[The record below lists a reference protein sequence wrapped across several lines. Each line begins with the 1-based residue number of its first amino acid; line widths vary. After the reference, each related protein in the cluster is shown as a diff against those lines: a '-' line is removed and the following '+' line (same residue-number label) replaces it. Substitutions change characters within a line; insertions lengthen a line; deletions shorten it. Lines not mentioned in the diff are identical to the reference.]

1 MAKVSAFKRKNE
13 LEKKGLLIER
23 SKFLLIQENIST
35 TVKFKNFVKAQLIM
49 PHCQLKLVS
58 KLYSVGILP
67 GIVAIGLIVILRLSG
82 ALQSIEWVT
91 FDSFLRLRPSEPI
104 EERIVIVGIDEAD
117 IRRIGNY
124 PIPDREI
131 AKLLRTLQKY
141 GPRVIGLD
149 IVRDIPVEPGHD
161 ELVATFKDIKNLILL
176 EKVIPISIKPPPDLP
191 PEQIG
196 FIDYLSDNDGKVRRA
211 ILGINRPENDKEY
224 AFSLPLRLAETY
236 LKAQGIKLSNGI
248 RDREAMRFG
257 LTELPRFFPY
267 SGGYVGADDF
277 GVQLLLN
284 YRNGRERFRT
294 LSLQDINDIEAAKGN
309 PDVLRDTFGDRIVLI
324 GITAPSIKD
333 FINTSAIS
341 NLQPPGKIYG
351 VEFHAHV
358 ASQIVSAVLDGRP
371 VLKTWSQA
379 LEYLW
384 IIAWGV
390 LAIYLGRLT
399 QSPLKNL
406 VYVAAASLGLVGIS
420 YAFIIGG
427 WWIPVAPAL
436 LVLVINGA
444 ILNTFDRYDQFLR
457 YQIKIRQHSIE
468 RTFVTIHNGPLQ
480 TLANIL
486 RHVQDQD
493 LEPNRLLE
501 ELKNLNWEIR
511 EVGEYLK
518 LEALDRKESLRLG
531 SGLILDLKIPIRDL
545 LYEVYSHT
553 LQRKF
558 PSFKTLKVKAYSFE
572 PIEEQYLSLEQ
583 KRELCQFLEESLC
596 NVGKHAKK
604 LTRLSATGKEN
615 KGWYTLSIKDNGSS
629 ICSSSEGRGTKQCL
643 NLAKKLKGK
652 FKRTCLGEKGTL
664 CELTWPITSRNW
676 IFASIKRHVTTKI
689 LKQRG

>member
-1 MAKVSAFKRKNE
+1 LVLLRK
-13 LEKKGLLIER
+13 KQLLPTIS
-23 SKFLLIQENIST
+23 SKIRKEFTIW
-35 TVKFKNFVKAQLIM
+35 
-49 PHCQLKLVS
+49 
-58 KLYSVGILP
+58 SVGTLP
-67 GIVAIGLIVILRLSG
+67 GIVAIVLIILVRLSG
-82 ALQSIEWVT
+82 ALQLIEWVT

-104 EERIVIVGIDEAD
+104 DQRIVIVGIDEAD
-117 IRRIGNY
+117 IQHIGNY

-141 GPRVIGLD
+141 RPRVIGLD
-149 IVRDIPVEPGHD
+149 LIRDLPVEPGHA
-161 ELVATFKDIKNLILL
+161 ELVATFKDIKNLIVL
-176 EKVIPISIKPPPDLP
+176 EKVIPVSIKPPPDLP
-191 PEQIG
+191 PEKIG
-196 FIDYLSDNDGKVRRA
+196 FIDYLSDDDGKVRRA
-211 ILGINRPENDKEY
+211 ILGINRPENDKKY

-236 LKAQGIKLSNGI
+236 LKAEGIELSNGI
-248 RDREAMRFG
+248 RDHLAMRFG
-257 LTELPRFFPY
+257 STELPRFFPN
-267 SGGYVGADDF
+267 SGGYVGVDDF

-294 LSLQDINDIEAAKGN
+294 LSLQDINDIEATKGN
-309 PDVLRDTFGDRIVLI
+309 PDVLRDILGSRIVLI
-324 GITAPSIKD
+324 GKTAPSIKD
-333 FINTSAIS
+333 FINTSAIA

-358 ASQIVSAVLDGRP
+358 VSQIVSAVLDGRP
-371 VLKTWSQA
+371 VLKTWSQGW
-379 LEYLW
+379 EYLW
-384 IIAWGV
+384 IVGWGV
-390 LAIYLGRLT
+390 LAIYIGRLT

-420 YAFIIGG
+420 YAFIVGG
-427 WWIPVAPAL
+427 WWIPAAPAL
-436 LVLVINGA
+436 LLLVINGA
-444 ILNTFDRYDQFLR
+444 ILNTFYQYDRFLR
-457 YQIKIRQHSIE
+457 FQIEIRQHTIE
-468 RTFVTIHNGPLQ
+468 RTFIIIHNGPLQ

-531 SGLILDLKIPIRDL
+531 SGLILDLKTPIRDL

-553 LQRKF
+553 LQRNF

-583 KRELCQFLEESLC
+583 KRELCQFLEEALC

-615 KGWYTLSIKDNGSS
+615 KGWYTLSIKDNGFS

-676 IFASIKRHVTTKI
+676 NFARIGRNFKTK
-689 LKQRG
+689 LMKWFRS

>member
-1 MAKVSAFKRKNE
+1 MLPTIWSKIRKE
-13 LEKKGLLIER
+13 FTIW
-23 SKFLLIQENIST
+23 
-35 TVKFKNFVKAQLIM
+35 
-49 PHCQLKLVS
+49 
-58 KLYSVGILP
+58 SVGTLP
-67 GIVAIGLIVILRLSG
+67 GIVAIVLIVLVRLSG
-82 ALQSIEWVT
+82 ALQLIEWVT

-104 EERIVIVGIDEAD
+104 DQRIVIVGIDEAD
-117 IRRIGNY
+117 IQRIRNY

-141 GPRVIGLD
+141 QPRVIGLD
-149 IVRDIPVEPGHD
+149 IVRDIPVEPGHA
-161 ELVATFKDIKNLILL
+161 ELVATFKDIKNLIVL
-176 EKVIPISIKPPPDLP
+176 EKVIPVSIKPPPDLP
-191 PEQIG
+191 PEKIG
-196 FIDYLSDNDGKVRRA
+196 FIDYLSDDDGKVRRA
-211 ILGINRPENDKEY
+211 ILGINRPENDKKY

-236 LKAQGIKLSNGI
+236 LKAEGIKLSNGI
-248 RDREAMRFG
+248 RDRQAMRLG
-257 LTELPRFFPY
+257 STELPRFFPY
-267 SGGYVGADDF
+267 SGGYAGGDDF

-294 LSLQDINDIEAAKGN
+294 LSLQDINDIEAANGN
-309 PDVLRDTFGDRIVLI
+309 PDVLRDILGDRIVLI
-324 GITAPSIKD
+324 GVTAPSIKD
-333 FINTSAIS
+333 FINTSAIA

-358 ASQIVSAVLDGRP
+358 ASQIVSTVLDGRP
-371 VLKTWSQA
+371 VLKTWSQGW
-379 LEYLW
+379 EYLW
-384 IIAWGV
+384 IVGWGV

-406 VYVAAASLGLVGIS
+406 VYVAAASLGLVGIG

-444 ILNTFDRYDQFLR
+444 ILNTFYQYDRFLR
-457 YQIKIRQHSIE
+457 FQIEIRQHTIE
-468 RTFVTIHNGPLQ
+468 RTFVLIHNGPLQ

-553 LQRKF
+553 LQRNF

-583 KRELCQFLEESLC
+583 KRELCQFLEEALC

-604 LTRLSATGKEN
+604 LTRLSATGKQNE
-615 KGWYTLSIKDNGSS
+615 GWYTLSIKDNGCS
-629 ICSSSEGRGTKQCL
+629 ICSSYEGRGTKQCL
-643 NLAKKLKGK
+643 NLAKKLNGK

-664 CELTWPITSRNW
+664 CELTWPITGRNW
-676 IFASIKRHVTTKI
+676 HFARIKRNFKIKI
-689 LKQRG
+689 LKGRLGG

>member
-1 MAKVSAFKRKNE
+1 MLPTIWSKIRKE
-13 LEKKGLLIER
+13 FTIW
-23 SKFLLIQENIST
+23 
-35 TVKFKNFVKAQLIM
+35 
-49 PHCQLKLVS
+49 
-58 KLYSVGILP
+58 SVGTLP
-67 GIVAIGLIVILRLSG
+67 GIVAIGLIVLVRLSG
-82 ALQSIEWVT
+82 ALQLIEWVT

-104 EERIVIVGIDEAD
+104 DQRIVIVGIDEAD
-117 IRRIGNY
+117 IQRIGNY

-141 GPRVIGLD
+141 QPRAIGLD
-149 IVRDIPVEPGHD
+149 LVRDIPVEPGHA
-161 ELVATFKDIKNLILL
+161 ELVATFKDIKNLILV
-176 EKVIPISIKPPPDLP
+176 EKLIPISIKPPPDLP
-191 PEQIG
+191 PEKIG
-196 FIDYLSDNDGKVRRA
+196 FTDYFSDDDGKVRRA
-211 ILGINRPENDKEY
+211 ILGINRPENDKKY

-236 LKAQGIKLSNGI
+236 LKAQGIELSNGKS
-248 RDREAMRFG
+248 DRLAMRFG
-257 LTELPRFFPY
+257 STELPRFLPN
-267 SGGYVGADDF
+267 SGGYVQTDDF

-294 LSLQDINDIEAAKGN
+294 LSLQDINDIEAGSN
-309 PDVLRDTFGDRIVLI
+309 PDVLRDTFGSRIVLI
-324 GITAPSIKD
+324 GKTAPSIKD
-333 FINTSAIS
+333 FINTSAIA

-371 VLKTWSQA
+371 VFKTWSQGW
-379 LEYLW
+379 EYLW
-384 IIAWGV
+384 IIGWGV
-390 LAIYLGRLT
+390 LAICLDRLT

-420 YAFIIGG
+420 YAFILGG
-427 WWIPVAPAL
+427 WWIPAAPAL
-436 LVLVINGA
+436 LILVINGA
-444 ILNTFDRYDQFLR
+444 ILNTFYQYDRFLR
-457 YQIKIRQHSIE
+457 FQIELRQHTIE
-468 RTFVTIHNGPLQ
+468 RTFVEIHNGPLQ

-493 LEPNRLLE
+493 LEPNRLIE

-553 LQRKF
+553 LQRNF

-583 KRELCQFLEESLC
+583 KRELCQFLEEALC

-664 CELTWPITSRNW
+664 CELTWPITGKNW
-676 IFASIKRHVTTKI
+676 NLASIKSNFKTKI
-689 LKQRG
+689 LKGRS

>member
-1 MAKVSAFKRKNE
+1 LLRK
-13 LEKKGLLIER
+13 KQLLATIW
-23 SKFLLIQENIST
+23 SKIRKEFTIW
-35 TVKFKNFVKAQLIM
+35 
-49 PHCQLKLVS
+49 
-58 KLYSVGILP
+58 SVGALP
-67 GIVAIGLIVILRLSG
+67 GIVAIVLIVLLRFSG
-82 ALQSIEWVT
+82 ALQLIEWVT
-91 FDSFLRLRPSEPI
+91 FDSFLRLRPSESI
-104 EERIVIVGIDEAD
+104 DQRIVIVGIDEAD
-117 IRRIGNY
+117 IQRIRNY

-141 GPRVIGLD
+141 QPRVIGLD
-149 IVRDIPVEPGHD
+149 IVRDIPVEPGHA

-176 EKVIPISIKPPPDLP
+176 EKVIPVSIKPPPDLP
-191 PEQIG
+191 PGKIG
-196 FIDYLSDNDGKVRRA
+196 FIDYLSDDDGKVRRA
-211 ILGINRPENDKEY
+211 ILGINRPENDKKY

-236 LKAQGIKLSNGI
+236 LKAEGIKLSNGI
-248 RDREAMRFG
+248 RDRKAMRFG
-257 LTELPRFFPY
+257 STELPRFFPN
-267 SGGYVGADDF
+267 SGGYAGADDF

-284 YRNGRERFRT
+284 YRNGRERFRR
-294 LSLQDINDIEAAKGN
+294 LSLGDIKDIEAGKGN
-309 PDVLRDTFGDRIVLI
+309 SNVLRDTFGDRIVLI
-324 GITAPSIKD
+324 GLTAPSIKD
-333 FINTSAIS
+333 FINTSAIA

-358 ASQIVSAVLDGRP
+358 TSQIASAVLDGRP
-371 VLKTWSQA
+371 VLKTWSQGW
-379 LEYLW
+379 EYLW
-384 IIAWGV
+384 IVGWGI

-406 VYVAAASLGLVGIS
+406 VYVAAASLGLVAIG
-420 YAFIIGG
+420 YTFIVGG
-427 WWIPVAPAL
+427 WWIPVVPAL

-444 ILNTFDRYDQFLR
+444 IFNTFYQYDRFLR
-457 YQIKIRQHSIE
+457 FQIEIRQHTIE
-468 RTFVTIHNGPLQ
+468 RTFVLIHNGPLQ

-493 LEPNRLLE
+493 LKPNRLLE

-518 LEALDRKESLRLG
+518 LEALDREESLRLG

-553 LQRKF
+553 LQRNF

-583 KRELCQFLEESLC
+583 KRELCQFLEEALC

-604 LTRLSATGKEN
+604 LTRLSATGKQN

-629 ICSSSEGRGTKQCL
+629 ICSSFESRGTKQCL

-652 FKRTCLGEKGTL
+652 FNRTCLGEKGTL
-664 CELTWPITSRNW
+664 CELTWPITARNW
-676 IFASIKRHVTTKI
+676 NFARIKRHLKTKI
-689 LKQRG
+689 LKGRS

>member
-1 MAKVSAFKRKNE
+1 MLPTIWSKIRKE
-13 LEKKGLLIER
+13 FTIW
-23 SKFLLIQENIST
+23 
-35 TVKFKNFVKAQLIM
+35 
-49 PHCQLKLVS
+49 
-58 KLYSVGILP
+58 SVGTLP
-67 GIVAIGLIVILRLSG
+67 GIVAIVLIVLVRLSG
-82 ALQSIEWVT
+82 ALQLIEWVT

-141 GPRVIGLD
+141 QPRVIGLD
-149 IVRDIPVEPGHD
+149 IVRDIPVEPGHA
-161 ELVATFKDIKNLILL
+161 ELVATFKDIKNLIVL
-176 EKVIPISIKPPPDLP
+176 EKVIPVSIKPPPDLP
-191 PEQIG
+191 PEKIG
-196 FIDYLSDNDGKVRRA
+196 FIDYLSDDDGKVRRA
-211 ILGINRPENDKEY
+211 ILGINRPENDKKY

-236 LKAQGIKLSNGI
+236 LKAEGIKLSNGI
-248 RDREAMRFG
+248 RDRKAMRFG
-257 LTELPRFFPY
+257 STELPRFFPN

-277 GVQLLLN
+277 GVQILLN
-284 YRNGRERFRT
+284 YRNGQERFRT

-309 PDVLRDTFGDRIVLI
+309 ANVLRDILGDRIVLI
-324 GITAPSIKD
+324 GLTAPSIKD
-333 FINTSAIS
+333 FINTSAIA

-371 VLKTWSQA
+371 VLKTWSQGW
-379 LEYLW
+379 EYLW
-384 IIAWGV
+384 IVGWGV

-406 VYVAAASLGLVGIS
+406 VYVAAASLGLVGIG

-444 ILNTFDRYDQFLR
+444 ILNTFYQYDRFLR
-457 YQIKIRQHSIE
+457 FQIEIRQHTIE
-468 RTFVTIHNGPLQ
+468 RTFVLIHNGPLQ

-486 RHVQDQD
+486 RHVQDQN

-531 SGLILDLKIPIRDL
+531 SGLILDLKTPIRDL

-553 LQRKF
+553 LQRNF

-583 KRELCQFLEESLC
+583 KRELCQFLEEALC

-664 CELTWPITSRNW
+664 CELTWPITGRNW
-676 IFASIKRHVTTKI
+676 HLARIGRNLKTKI
-689 LKQRG
+689 LKGRS

>member
-1 MAKVSAFKRKNE
+1 MLSTILSKIRK
-13 LEKKGLLIER
+13 
-23 SKFLLIQENIST
+23 KFTIW
-35 TVKFKNFVKAQLIM
+35 
-49 PHCQLKLVS
+49 
-58 KLYSVGILP
+58 SVGTLP
-67 GIVAIGLIVILRLSG
+67 GIVAIVLIVLVRLSG
-82 ALQSIEWVT
+82 ALQLIEWVT

-104 EERIVIVGIDEAD
+104 DERIVIVGIDEAD
-117 IRRIGNY
+117 IQRIRNY

-141 GPRVIGLD
+141 RPRVIGLD
-149 IVRDIPVEPGHD
+149 IVRDLPVEPGHA
-161 ELVATFKDIKNLILL
+161 ELGATFKDIKNLILV
-176 EKVIPISIKPPPDLP
+176 EKVIPDSIKPPPDLP
-191 PEQIG
+191 PEKIG
-196 FIDYLSDNDGKVRRA
+196 FIDYLSDDDGKVRRA
-211 ILGINRPENDKEY
+211 LLGTNRHEDNKKY
-224 AFSLPLRLAETY
+224 VFSLPLRLAQTY
-236 LKAQGIKLSNGI
+236 LKAEGIKLSNSI

-257 LTELPRFFPY
+257 STEIPRFFSN
-267 SGGYVGADDF
+267 SGGYAGADDF

-284 YRNGRERFRT
+284 YRNGRKRFRT
-294 LSLQDINDIEAAKGN
+294 LSLQYINDNEATKGN
-309 PDVLRDTFGDRIVLI
+309 SDVLRDTLGDRIVLI

-333 FINTSAIS
+333 FVNTSAIA
-341 NLQPPGKIYG
+341 NLQPAGKIYG

-371 VLKTWSQA
+371 VLKTWSQGW
-379 LEYLW
+379 EYLW
-384 IIAWGV
+384 IVAWGV

-420 YAFIIGG
+420 YAFIVGG
-427 WWIPVAPAL
+427 WWIPAAPAL

-444 ILNTFDRYDQFLR
+444 ILNTFYQYDRFLR
-457 YQIKIRQHSIE
+457 FQIEIRQHTIE
-468 RTFVTIHNGPLQ
+468 RTFVLIHNGPLQ

-511 EVGEYLK
+511 EVGDYLK
-518 LEALDRKESLRLG
+518 LEALDRQESLRLG

-553 LQRKF
+553 LQRNF
-558 PSFKTLKVKAYSFE
+558 PSFKTLKVKVYSFE

-583 KRELCQFLEESLC
+583 KRELCQFLEEALC

-604 LTRLSATGKEN
+604 LTRLSATGKQN

-629 ICSSSEGRGTKQCL
+629 ICSSYEGRGTKQCL

-664 CELTWPITSRNW
+664 CELTWPITGTNW
-676 IFASIKRHVTTKI
+676 NFASIKRNFTTKI
-689 LKQRG
+689 LKGRS

>member
-1 MAKVSAFKRKNE
+1 MLRTISSKIRKE
-13 LEKKGLLIER
+13 FTIGSR
-23 SKFLLIQENIST
+23 GT
-35 TVKFKNFVKAQLIM
+35 
-49 PHCQLKLVS
+49 
-58 KLYSVGILP
+58 LP
-67 GIVAIGLIVILRLSG
+67 GIVAIALIVLVRLSG
-82 ALQSIEWVT
+82 ALQLIEWVT

-104 EERIVIVGIDEAD
+104 DERIVIVGIDEAD
-117 IRRIGNY
+117 IQRIRNY

-131 AKLLRTLQKY
+131 AKLLRKLQKY
-141 GPRVIGLD
+141 QPRVIGLD
-149 IVRDIPVEPGHD
+149 IVKDLPVEPGNA
-161 ELVATFKDIKNLILL
+161 ELVATFKDIKNLIVV
-176 EKVIPISIKPPPDLP
+176 EKILPDFIKPPPDLP
-191 PEQIG
+191 SEKIG
-196 FIDYLSDNDGKVRRA
+196 FIDYLSDDDGKVRRA
-211 ILGINRPENDKEY
+211 ILGIKRPENDKKY

-236 LKAQGIKLSNGI
+236 LKAEGIEVSNGI

-257 LTELPRFFPY
+257 STELPRFLPY
-267 SGGYVGADDF
+267 SGGYAGADDF

-284 YRNGRERFRT
+284 YRNGRKRFRT
-294 LSLQDINDIEAAKGN
+294 LSLQNINDIEADKGN
-309 PDVLRDTFGDRIVLI
+309 PNGLRDTFGDRIVLI

-333 FINTSAIS
+333 FVNTSAIS
-341 NLQPPGKIYG
+341 NLEPPGKIYG

-371 VLKTWSQA
+371 VLKTWSQGW
-379 LEYLW
+379 EYLW
-384 IIAWGV
+384 IVAWGV

-420 YAFIIGG
+420 YAFIVGG
-427 WWIPVAPAL
+427 WWIPAAPAL

-444 ILNTFDRYDQFLR
+444 ILNTFYQYDRFLR
-457 YQIKIRQHSIE
+457 FQIELRQHTIE
-468 RTFVTIHNGPLQ
+468 RTFVIIHNGPLQ

-493 LEPNRLLE
+493 LEPNQLLE

-518 LEALDRKESLRLG
+518 LEALDRNESLRLG
-531 SGLILDLKIPIRDL
+531 SGLILDLKLPIRDL

-553 LQRKF
+553 LQRNF

-583 KRELCQFLEESLC
+583 KRELCQFLEEALC
-596 NVGKHAKK
+596 NVGKHAKN
-604 LTRLSATGKEN
+604 LTRLSAIGKQN
-615 KGWYTLSIKDNGSS
+615 KGWYSLSIKDNGSS
-629 ICSSSEGRGTKQCL
+629 ICSSYEGRGTKQCL

-664 CELTWPITSRNW
+664 CELTWPITETNW
-676 IFASIKRHVTTKI
+676 NFASIKRNFTTKI
-689 LKQRG
+689 LKGRS

>member
-1 MAKVSAFKRKNE
+1 LLATIWSKIRKE
-13 LEKKGLLIER
+13 FTIW
-23 SKFLLIQENIST
+23 
-35 TVKFKNFVKAQLIM
+35 
-49 PHCQLKLVS
+49 
-58 KLYSVGILP
+58 SVGALP
-67 GIVAIGLIVILRLSG
+67 GIVAIVLIVLLRFSG
-82 ALQSIEWVT
+82 ALQLIEWVT
-91 FDSFLRLRPSEPI
+91 FDSFLRLRPSESI
-104 EERIVIVGIDEAD
+104 DQRIVIVGIDEAD
-117 IRRIGNY
+117 IQRIRNY

-141 GPRVIGLD
+141 QPRVIGLD
-149 IVRDIPVEPGHD
+149 IVRDIPVEPGHA

-176 EKVIPISIKPPPDLP
+176 EKVIPVSIKPPPDLP
-191 PEQIG
+191 PGKIG
-196 FIDYLSDNDGKVRRA
+196 FIDYLSDDDGKVRRA
-211 ILGINRPENDKEY
+211 ILGINRPENDKKY

-236 LKAQGIKLSNGI
+236 LKAEGIKLSNGI
-248 RDREAMRFG
+248 RDRKAMRFG
-257 LTELPRFFPY
+257 STELPRFFPN
-267 SGGYVGADDF
+267 SGGYAGADDF

-284 YRNGRERFRT
+284 YRNGRERFRR
-294 LSLQDINDIEAAKGN
+294 LSLGDIKDIEAGKGN
-309 PDVLRDTFGDRIVLI
+309 SNVLRDTFGDRIVLI
-324 GITAPSIKD
+324 GLTAPSIKD
-333 FINTSAIS
+333 FINTSAIA

-358 ASQIVSAVLDGRP
+358 TSQIASAVLDGRP
-371 VLKTWSQA
+371 VLKTWSQGW
-379 LEYLW
+379 EYLW
-384 IIAWGV
+384 IVGWGI

-406 VYVAAASLGLVGIS
+406 VYVAAASLGLVAIG
-420 YAFIIGG
+420 YTFIVGG
-427 WWIPVAPAL
+427 WWIPVVPAL

-444 ILNTFDRYDQFLR
+444 IFNTFYQYDRFLR
-457 YQIKIRQHSIE
+457 FQIEIRQHTIE
-468 RTFVTIHNGPLQ
+468 RTFVLIHNGPLQ

-493 LEPNRLLE
+493 LKPNRLLE

-518 LEALDRKESLRLG
+518 LEALDREESLRLG

-553 LQRKF
+553 LQRNF

-583 KRELCQFLEESLC
+583 KRELCQFLEEALC

-604 LTRLSATGKEN
+604 LTRLSATGKQN

-629 ICSSSEGRGTKQCL
+629 ICSSFESRGTKQCL

-652 FKRTCLGEKGTL
+652 FNRTCLGEKGTL
-664 CELTWPITSRNW
+664 CELTWPITARNW
-676 IFASIKRHVTTKI
+676 NFARIKRHLKTKI
-689 LKQRG
+689 LKGRS